1 MKLQHFIDR
10 PILSIVISV
19 VILVAGLIGLYAL
32 SVEQYPDIAPPTIR
46 VSTTYSGA
54 NAEAVQ
60 KSVIVPLEEAINGVE
75 NMTYM
80 TSTASNTGSAEIT
93 VYFKQ
98 GSDPDMA
105 AVNVQNK
112 VSTATSLLPAEV
124 TKVGVTTMKR
134 QSSMLKIFGLY
145 SPNGTYDRNFLTNY
159 LSINVKPQ
167 IQRISEVGEVNVMGG
182 DYAMRIWLKPD
193 VMAQYELEPSDVE
206 AALSSQ
212 NIEASTG
219 SIGEDSKNVY
229 QYTLKYRGRLEKEQ
243 EFEEIVIR
251 AYDDGRVLKLK
262 DIATVEL
269 GAQSYSYTG
278 TVNGAP
284 GTTCMINQTAGTN
297 ANEIITEI
305 DKYLDELKE
314 TLPEDMEI
322 VELMSTKNFLDA
334 SIDEVIKTLLEA
346 IVLVVLV
353 VYVFLQNPRSTLI
366 PTISIF
372 VSLIGTFAALYIA
385 GFSINLLT
393 LFALVLAI
401 GTIVDD
407 AIIVVEAV
415 QVRFDEG
422 YRSPYKASVDAMTGI
437 SSAIVTSTL
446 EVWKEQ
452 VRTME
457 ARMKVGEETENA
469 VTQARASLY
478 ELEATHNDL
487 LRQQRETENS
497 LCTLL
502 GMTSRSLERGTLD
515 KQIFPVTL
523 PTGIPVRL
531 LSRRPDIVQAEMTL
545 ANAYYTTNQARSAF
559 YPNLNLSGSAGWTNA
574 LGQAVTNP
582 GDWILSAVASLTQPL
597 FNRGKLISNLR
608 VSKDEEQIALLNYR
622 QALLDAGQE
631 VNDALYA
638 TESAGRS
645 LESHRKQCRELERT
659 VQTSEALYRTGNATY
674 LELLT
679 ARQSLLNARLN
690 VVTDSFTQCQAVINL
705 YQALGG
711 GAE

>member
-1 MKLQHFIDR
+1 MRKITYLFIICINVALLSSCHIYRNYQRPENLPTDSLFRDMDNPSVSDSLSLGDLPWQEVFQDTLLQHYIQYGLEHNTDMQTALLRVDQAKAQLTAAKLAFL
-10 PILSIVISV
+10 PSLTLSPQGT
-19 VILVAGLIGLYAL
+19 L
-32 SVEQYPDIAPPTIR
+32 
-46 VSTTYSGA
+46 
-54 NAEAVQ
+54 
-60 KSVIVPLEEAINGVE
+60 
-75 NMTYM
+75 
-80 TSTASNTGSAEIT
+80 TSTAGSKTVKTYELPVQASWEIDLFGNLRNAKKGTQATLLQQQAYQQAVRSELIAGIANT
-93 VYFKQ
+93 YY
-98 GSDPDMA
+98 
-105 AVNVQNK
+105 
-112 VSTATSLLPAEV
+112 SLL
-124 TKVGVTTMKR
+124 M
-134 QSSMLKIFGLY
+134 
-145 SPNGTYDRNFLTNY
+145 
-159 LSINVKPQ
+159 
-167 IQRISEVGEVNVMGG
+167 
-182 DYAMRIWLKPD
+182 
-193 VMAQYELEPSDVE
+193 
-206 AALSSQ
+206 
-212 NIEASTG
+212 
-219 SIGEDSKNVY
+219 
-229 QYTLKYRGRLEKEQ
+229 
-243 EFEEIVIR
+243 
-251 AYDDGRVLKLK
+251 
-262 DIATVEL
+262 
-269 GAQSYSYTG
+269 
-278 TVNGAP
+278 
-284 GTTCMINQTAGTN
+284 
-297 ANEIITEI
+297 
-305 DKYLDELKE
+305 LDEQ
-314 TLPEDMEI
+314 
-322 VELMSTKNFLDA
+322 V
-334 SIDEVIKTLLEA
+334 A
-346 IVLVVLV
+346 IS
-353 VYVFLQNPRSTLI
+353 Q
-366 PTISIF
+366 
-372 VSLIGTFAALYIA
+372 
-385 GFSINLLT
+385 
-393 LFALVLAI
+393 
-401 GTIVDD
+401 
-407 AIIVVEAV
+407 
-415 QVRFDEG
+415 
-422 YRSPYKASVDAMTGI
+422 
-437 SSAIVTSTL
+437 STL

-515 KQIFPVTL
+515 KQIFPETL

>member
-1 MKLQHFIDR
+1 MRKITYLFIICINVALLSSCHIYRNYQRPENLPTDSLFRDMNNPSVSDSLSLGDLPWQEVFQDTLLQHYIRYGLEHNTDMQTALLRVDQAKAQLTAAKLAFL
-10 PILSIVISV
+10 PSLTLSPQGT
-19 VILVAGLIGLYAL
+19 L
-32 SVEQYPDIAPPTIR
+32 
-46 VSTTYSGA
+46 
-54 NAEAVQ
+54 
-60 KSVIVPLEEAINGVE
+60 
-75 NMTYM
+75 
-80 TSTASNTGSAEIT
+80 TSTAGSKTVKTYELPVQASWEIDLFGNLRNAKKGTQATLLQQQAYQQAVRSELIAGIANT
-93 VYFKQ
+93 YY
-98 GSDPDMA
+98 
-105 AVNVQNK
+105 
-112 VSTATSLLPAEV
+112 SLL
-124 TKVGVTTMKR
+124 M
-134 QSSMLKIFGLY
+134 
-145 SPNGTYDRNFLTNY
+145 
-159 LSINVKPQ
+159 
-167 IQRISEVGEVNVMGG
+167 
-182 DYAMRIWLKPD
+182 
-193 VMAQYELEPSDVE
+193 
-206 AALSSQ
+206 
-212 NIEASTG
+212 
-219 SIGEDSKNVY
+219 
-229 QYTLKYRGRLEKEQ
+229 
-243 EFEEIVIR
+243 
-251 AYDDGRVLKLK
+251 
-262 DIATVEL
+262 
-269 GAQSYSYTG
+269 
-278 TVNGAP
+278 
-284 GTTCMINQTAGTN
+284 
-297 ANEIITEI
+297 
-305 DKYLDELKE
+305 LDEQ
-314 TLPEDMEI
+314 
-322 VELMSTKNFLDA
+322 V
-334 SIDEVIKTLLEA
+334 A
-346 IVLVVLV
+346 IS
-353 VYVFLQNPRSTLI
+353 Q
-366 PTISIF
+366 
-372 VSLIGTFAALYIA
+372 
-385 GFSINLLT
+385 
-393 LFALVLAI
+393 
-401 GTIVDD
+401 
-407 AIIVVEAV
+407 
-415 QVRFDEG
+415 
-422 YRSPYKASVDAMTGI
+422 
-437 SSAIVTSTL
+437 STL

-515 KQIFPVTL
+515 KQIFPETL

>member
-1 MKLQHFIDR
+1 MQTALLRVDQAKAQLTAAKLSFL
-10 PILSIVISV
+10 PSLTLSPQGT
-19 VILVAGLIGLYAL
+19 L
-32 SVEQYPDIAPPTIR
+32 
-46 VSTTYSGA
+46 
-54 NAEAVQ
+54 
-60 KSVIVPLEEAINGVE
+60 
-75 NMTYM
+75 
-80 TSTASNTGSAEIT
+80 TSTAGSKTVKTYELPVQASWEIDLFGNLRNAKKGTQATLLQQQAYQQAVRSELIAGIANT
-93 VYFKQ
+93 YY
-98 GSDPDMA
+98 
-105 AVNVQNK
+105 
-112 VSTATSLLPAEV
+112 SLL
-124 TKVGVTTMKR
+124 M
-134 QSSMLKIFGLY
+134 
-145 SPNGTYDRNFLTNY
+145 
-159 LSINVKPQ
+159 
-167 IQRISEVGEVNVMGG
+167 
-182 DYAMRIWLKPD
+182 
-193 VMAQYELEPSDVE
+193 
-206 AALSSQ
+206 
-212 NIEASTG
+212 
-219 SIGEDSKNVY
+219 
-229 QYTLKYRGRLEKEQ
+229 
-243 EFEEIVIR
+243 
-251 AYDDGRVLKLK
+251 
-262 DIATVEL
+262 
-269 GAQSYSYTG
+269 
-278 TVNGAP
+278 
-284 GTTCMINQTAGTN
+284 
-297 ANEIITEI
+297 
-305 DKYLDELKE
+305 LDEQ
-314 TLPEDMEI
+314 
-322 VELMSTKNFLDA
+322 V
-334 SIDEVIKTLLEA
+334 A
-346 IVLVVLV
+346 IS
-353 VYVFLQNPRSTLI
+353 Q
-366 PTISIF
+366 
-372 VSLIGTFAALYIA
+372 
-385 GFSINLLT
+385 
-393 LFALVLAI
+393 
-401 GTIVDD
+401 
-407 AIIVVEAV
+407 
-415 QVRFDEG
+415 
-422 YRSPYKASVDAMTGI
+422 
-437 SSAIVTSTL
+437 STL

-515 KQIFPVTL
+515 KQIFPETL

-582 GDWILSAVASLTQPL
+582 GDWILSAVASLIQPL

>member
-1 MKLQHFIDR
+1 MRKITYLFIICINVALLSSCHIYRNYQRPENLPTDSLFRDMDNPSVSDSLSLGDLPWQEVFQDTLLQHYIRYGLEHNTDMQTALLRVDQAKAQLTAAKLAFL
-10 PILSIVISV
+10 PSLTLSPQGT
-19 VILVAGLIGLYAL
+19 L
-32 SVEQYPDIAPPTIR
+32 
-46 VSTTYSGA
+46 
-54 NAEAVQ
+54 
-60 KSVIVPLEEAINGVE
+60 
-75 NMTYM
+75 
-80 TSTASNTGSAEIT
+80 TSTAGSKTVKTYELPVQASWEIDLFGNLRNAKKGTQATLLQQQAYQQAVRSELIAGIANT
-93 VYFKQ
+93 YY
-98 GSDPDMA
+98 
-105 AVNVQNK
+105 
-112 VSTATSLLPAEV
+112 SLL
-124 TKVGVTTMKR
+124 M
-134 QSSMLKIFGLY
+134 
-145 SPNGTYDRNFLTNY
+145 
-159 LSINVKPQ
+159 
-167 IQRISEVGEVNVMGG
+167 
-182 DYAMRIWLKPD
+182 
-193 VMAQYELEPSDVE
+193 
-206 AALSSQ
+206 
-212 NIEASTG
+212 
-219 SIGEDSKNVY
+219 
-229 QYTLKYRGRLEKEQ
+229 
-243 EFEEIVIR
+243 
-251 AYDDGRVLKLK
+251 
-262 DIATVEL
+262 
-269 GAQSYSYTG
+269 
-278 TVNGAP
+278 
-284 GTTCMINQTAGTN
+284 
-297 ANEIITEI
+297 
-305 DKYLDELKE
+305 LDEQ
-314 TLPEDMEI
+314 
-322 VELMSTKNFLDA
+322 V
-334 SIDEVIKTLLEA
+334 A
-346 IVLVVLV
+346 IS
-353 VYVFLQNPRSTLI
+353 Q
-366 PTISIF
+366 
-372 VSLIGTFAALYIA
+372 
-385 GFSINLLT
+385 
-393 LFALVLAI
+393 
-401 GTIVDD
+401 
-407 AIIVVEAV
+407 
-415 QVRFDEG
+415 
-422 YRSPYKASVDAMTGI
+422 
-437 SSAIVTSTL
+437 STL

-515 KQIFPVTL
+515 KQIFPETL

-559 YPNLNLSGSAGWTNA
+559 YPNLNLSCSAGWTNA

>member
-1 MKLQHFIDR
+1 MRKITCITIICINMVLLSSCHIYRNYQRPDNLPTDSLFRDADNQPVTDSLSLGDLPWQEIFQDTLLQQYIRYGLEHNTDMQTALLRIDQAKAQLTAAKLSFL
-10 PILSIVISV
+10 PSLTLSPQGT
-19 VILVAGLIGLYAL
+19 L
-32 SVEQYPDIAPPTIR
+32 
-46 VSTTYSGA
+46 
-54 NAEAVQ
+54 
-60 KSVIVPLEEAINGVE
+60 
-75 NMTYM
+75 
-80 TSTASNTGSAEIT
+80 TSTAGSKTVKTYELPVQASWEIDLFGNLRNAKKGTQATLLQQQAYQQAVRSELIAGIANT
-93 VYFKQ
+93 YY
-98 GSDPDMA
+98 
-105 AVNVQNK
+105 
-112 VSTATSLLPAEV
+112 SLL
-124 TKVGVTTMKR
+124 M
-134 QSSMLKIFGLY
+134 
-145 SPNGTYDRNFLTNY
+145 
-159 LSINVKPQ
+159 
-167 IQRISEVGEVNVMGG
+167 
-182 DYAMRIWLKPD
+182 
-193 VMAQYELEPSDVE
+193 
-206 AALSSQ
+206 
-212 NIEASTG
+212 
-219 SIGEDSKNVY
+219 
-229 QYTLKYRGRLEKEQ
+229 
-243 EFEEIVIR
+243 
-251 AYDDGRVLKLK
+251 
-262 DIATVEL
+262 
-269 GAQSYSYTG
+269 
-278 TVNGAP
+278 
-284 GTTCMINQTAGTN
+284 
-297 ANEIITEI
+297 
-305 DKYLDELKE
+305 LDEQ
-314 TLPEDMEI
+314 
-322 VELMSTKNFLDA
+322 V
-334 SIDEVIKTLLEA
+334 A
-346 IVLVVLV
+346 IS
-353 VYVFLQNPRSTLI
+353 Q
-366 PTISIF
+366 
-372 VSLIGTFAALYIA
+372 
-385 GFSINLLT
+385 
-393 LFALVLAI
+393 
-401 GTIVDD
+401 
-407 AIIVVEAV
+407 
-415 QVRFDEG
+415 
-422 YRSPYKASVDAMTGI
+422 
-437 SSAIVTSTL
+437 STL

-515 KQIFPVTL
+515 KQIFPETL

-559 YPNLNLSGSAGWTNA
+559 YPNLNLSGSTGWTNA

>member
-1 MKLQHFIDR
+1 MRKITYLFIICINVALLSSCHIYRNYQRPENLPTDSLFRDMDNPSVSDSLSLGDLPWQEVFQDTLLQHYIQYGLEHNTDMQTALLR
-10 PILSIVISV
+10 VDQAKAQLTAAKLSFLPS
-19 VILVAGLIGLYAL
+19 LTL
-32 SVEQYPDIAPPTIR
+32 SPQGT
-46 VSTTYSGA
+46 
-54 NAEAVQ
+54 
-60 KSVIVPLEEAINGVE
+60 L
-75 NMTYM
+75 
-80 TSTASNTGSAEIT
+80 TSTAGSKTVKTYELPVQASWEIDLFGNLRNAKKGTQATLLQQQAYQQAVRSELIAGIANT
-93 VYFKQ
+93 YY
-98 GSDPDMA
+98 
-105 AVNVQNK
+105 
-112 VSTATSLLPAEV
+112 SLL
-124 TKVGVTTMKR
+124 M
-134 QSSMLKIFGLY
+134 
-145 SPNGTYDRNFLTNY
+145 
-159 LSINVKPQ
+159 
-167 IQRISEVGEVNVMGG
+167 
-182 DYAMRIWLKPD
+182 
-193 VMAQYELEPSDVE
+193 
-206 AALSSQ
+206 
-212 NIEASTG
+212 
-219 SIGEDSKNVY
+219 
-229 QYTLKYRGRLEKEQ
+229 
-243 EFEEIVIR
+243 
-251 AYDDGRVLKLK
+251 
-262 DIATVEL
+262 
-269 GAQSYSYTG
+269 
-278 TVNGAP
+278 
-284 GTTCMINQTAGTN
+284 
-297 ANEIITEI
+297 
-305 DKYLDELKE
+305 LDEQ
-314 TLPEDMEI
+314 
-322 VELMSTKNFLDA
+322 V
-334 SIDEVIKTLLEA
+334 A
-346 IVLVVLV
+346 IS
-353 VYVFLQNPRSTLI
+353 Q
-366 PTISIF
+366 
-372 VSLIGTFAALYIA
+372 
-385 GFSINLLT
+385 
-393 LFALVLAI
+393 
-401 GTIVDD
+401 
-407 AIIVVEAV
+407 
-415 QVRFDEG
+415 
-422 YRSPYKASVDAMTGI
+422 
-437 SSAIVTSTL
+437 STL

-515 KQIFPVTL
+515 KQIFPETL

>member
-1 MKLQHFIDR
+1 MRKITCITIICINMVLLSSCHIYRNYQRPDNLPTDSLFRDADNQPVTDSLSLGDLPWQEIFQDTLLQQYIRYGLEHNTDMQTALLRVDQAKAQLTAAKLSFL
-10 PILSIVISV
+10 PSLTLSPQGT
-19 VILVAGLIGLYAL
+19 L
-32 SVEQYPDIAPPTIR
+32 
-46 VSTTYSGA
+46 
-54 NAEAVQ
+54 
-60 KSVIVPLEEAINGVE
+60 
-75 NMTYM
+75 
-80 TSTASNTGSAEIT
+80 TSTAGSKTVKTYELPVQASWEIDLFGNLRNAKKGTQATLLQQQAYQQAVRSELIAGIANTN
-93 VYFKQ
+93 Y
-98 GSDPDMA
+98 
-105 AVNVQNK
+105 
-112 VSTATSLLPAEV
+112 SLL
-124 TKVGVTTMKR
+124 M
-134 QSSMLKIFGLY
+134 
-145 SPNGTYDRNFLTNY
+145 
-159 LSINVKPQ
+159 
-167 IQRISEVGEVNVMGG
+167 
-182 DYAMRIWLKPD
+182 
-193 VMAQYELEPSDVE
+193 
-206 AALSSQ
+206 
-212 NIEASTG
+212 
-219 SIGEDSKNVY
+219 
-229 QYTLKYRGRLEKEQ
+229 
-243 EFEEIVIR
+243 
-251 AYDDGRVLKLK
+251 
-262 DIATVEL
+262 
-269 GAQSYSYTG
+269 
-278 TVNGAP
+278 
-284 GTTCMINQTAGTN
+284 
-297 ANEIITEI
+297 
-305 DKYLDELKE
+305 LDEQ
-314 TLPEDMEI
+314 
-322 VELMSTKNFLDA
+322 V
-334 SIDEVIKTLLEA
+334 A
-346 IVLVVLV
+346 IS
-353 VYVFLQNPRSTLI
+353 Q
-366 PTISIF
+366 
-372 VSLIGTFAALYIA
+372 
-385 GFSINLLT
+385 
-393 LFALVLAI
+393 
-401 GTIVDD
+401 
-407 AIIVVEAV
+407 
-415 QVRFDEG
+415 
-422 YRSPYKASVDAMTGI
+422 
-437 SSAIVTSTL
+437 STL

-515 KQIFPVTL
+515 KQIFPETL

>member
-1 MKLQHFIDR
+1 MRKITCITIICINMVLLSSCHIYRNYQRPDNLPTDSLFRDADNQPVTDSLSLGDLPWQEIFQDTLLQQYIRYGLEHNTDMQTALLRVDQAKAQLTAAKLSFL
-10 PILSIVISV
+10 PSLTLSPQGT
-19 VILVAGLIGLYAL
+19 L
-32 SVEQYPDIAPPTIR
+32 
-46 VSTTYSGA
+46 
-54 NAEAVQ
+54 
-60 KSVIVPLEEAINGVE
+60 
-75 NMTYM
+75 
-80 TSTASNTGSAEIT
+80 TSTAGSKTVKTYELPVQASWEIDLFGNLRNAKKGTQATLLQQQAYQQSVRSELIAGIANT
-93 VYFKQ
+93 YY
-98 GSDPDMA
+98 
-105 AVNVQNK
+105 
-112 VSTATSLLPAEV
+112 SLL
-124 TKVGVTTMKR
+124 M
-134 QSSMLKIFGLY
+134 
-145 SPNGTYDRNFLTNY
+145 
-159 LSINVKPQ
+159 
-167 IQRISEVGEVNVMGG
+167 
-182 DYAMRIWLKPD
+182 
-193 VMAQYELEPSDVE
+193 
-206 AALSSQ
+206 
-212 NIEASTG
+212 
-219 SIGEDSKNVY
+219 
-229 QYTLKYRGRLEKEQ
+229 
-243 EFEEIVIR
+243 
-251 AYDDGRVLKLK
+251 
-262 DIATVEL
+262 
-269 GAQSYSYTG
+269 
-278 TVNGAP
+278 
-284 GTTCMINQTAGTN
+284 
-297 ANEIITEI
+297 
-305 DKYLDELKE
+305 LDEQ
-314 TLPEDMEI
+314 
-322 VELMSTKNFLDA
+322 V
-334 SIDEVIKTLLEA
+334 A
-346 IVLVVLV
+346 IS
-353 VYVFLQNPRSTLI
+353 Q
-366 PTISIF
+366 
-372 VSLIGTFAALYIA
+372 
-385 GFSINLLT
+385 
-393 LFALVLAI
+393 
-401 GTIVDD
+401 
-407 AIIVVEAV
+407 
-415 QVRFDEG
+415 
-422 YRSPYKASVDAMTGI
+422 
-437 SSAIVTSTL
+437 STL

-515 KQIFPVTL
+515 KQIFPETL

-582 GDWILSAVASLTQPL
+582 GDWILSAVASLAQPL

-622 QALLDAGQE
+622 QTLLDAGQE

>member
-1 MKLQHFIDR
+1 MRKITCITIICINMVLLSSCHIYRNYQRPDNLPTDSLFRDADNQPVTDSLSLGDLPWQEIFQDTLLQQYIRYGLEHNTDMQTALLRVDQAKAQLTAAKLSFL
-10 PILSIVISV
+10 PSLTLSPQGT
-19 VILVAGLIGLYAL
+19 L
-32 SVEQYPDIAPPTIR
+32 
-46 VSTTYSGA
+46 
-54 NAEAVQ
+54 
-60 KSVIVPLEEAINGVE
+60 
-75 NMTYM
+75 
-80 TSTASNTGSAEIT
+80 TSTAGSKTVKTYELPVQASWEIDLFGNLRNAKKGTQATLLQQQAYQQAVRSELIAGIANT
-93 VYFKQ
+93 YY
-98 GSDPDMA
+98 
-105 AVNVQNK
+105 
-112 VSTATSLLPAEV
+112 SLL
-124 TKVGVTTMKR
+124 M
-134 QSSMLKIFGLY
+134 
-145 SPNGTYDRNFLTNY
+145 
-159 LSINVKPQ
+159 
-167 IQRISEVGEVNVMGG
+167 
-182 DYAMRIWLKPD
+182 
-193 VMAQYELEPSDVE
+193 
-206 AALSSQ
+206 
-212 NIEASTG
+212 
-219 SIGEDSKNVY
+219 
-229 QYTLKYRGRLEKEQ
+229 
-243 EFEEIVIR
+243 
-251 AYDDGRVLKLK
+251 
-262 DIATVEL
+262 
-269 GAQSYSYTG
+269 
-278 TVNGAP
+278 
-284 GTTCMINQTAGTN
+284 
-297 ANEIITEI
+297 
-305 DKYLDELKE
+305 LDEQ
-314 TLPEDMEI
+314 
-322 VELMSTKNFLDA
+322 V
-334 SIDEVIKTLLEA
+334 A
-346 IVLVVLV
+346 IS
-353 VYVFLQNPRSTLI
+353 Q
-366 PTISIF
+366 
-372 VSLIGTFAALYIA
+372 
-385 GFSINLLT
+385 
-393 LFALVLAI
+393 
-401 GTIVDD
+401 
-407 AIIVVEAV
+407 
-415 QVRFDEG
+415 
-422 YRSPYKASVDAMTGI
+422 
-437 SSAIVTSTL
+437 STL

-515 KQIFPVTL
+515 KQIFPETL

-559 YPNLNLSGSAGWTNA
+559 YPNLNLSGSTGWTNA

>member
-1 MKLQHFIDR
+1 MRKITCITIICINMVLLSSCHIYRNYQRPDNLPTDSLFRDADNQPVTDSLSLGDLPWQEIFQDTLLQQYIRYGLEHNIDMQTALLRVDQAKAQLTAAKLSFL
-10 PILSIVISV
+10 PSLTLSPQGT
-19 VILVAGLIGLYAL
+19 L
-32 SVEQYPDIAPPTIR
+32 
-46 VSTTYSGA
+46 
-54 NAEAVQ
+54 
-60 KSVIVPLEEAINGVE
+60 
-75 NMTYM
+75 
-80 TSTASNTGSAEIT
+80 TSTAGSKTVKTYELPVQASWEIDLFGNLRNAKKGTQATLLQQQAYQQAVRSELIAGIANT
-93 VYFKQ
+93 YY
-98 GSDPDMA
+98 
-105 AVNVQNK
+105 
-112 VSTATSLLPAEV
+112 SLL
-124 TKVGVTTMKR
+124 M
-134 QSSMLKIFGLY
+134 
-145 SPNGTYDRNFLTNY
+145 
-159 LSINVKPQ
+159 
-167 IQRISEVGEVNVMGG
+167 
-182 DYAMRIWLKPD
+182 
-193 VMAQYELEPSDVE
+193 
-206 AALSSQ
+206 
-212 NIEASTG
+212 
-219 SIGEDSKNVY
+219 
-229 QYTLKYRGRLEKEQ
+229 
-243 EFEEIVIR
+243 
-251 AYDDGRVLKLK
+251 
-262 DIATVEL
+262 
-269 GAQSYSYTG
+269 
-278 TVNGAP
+278 
-284 GTTCMINQTAGTN
+284 
-297 ANEIITEI
+297 
-305 DKYLDELKE
+305 LDEQ
-314 TLPEDMEI
+314 
-322 VELMSTKNFLDA
+322 V
-334 SIDEVIKTLLEA
+334 A
-346 IVLVVLV
+346 IS
-353 VYVFLQNPRSTLI
+353 Q
-366 PTISIF
+366 
-372 VSLIGTFAALYIA
+372 
-385 GFSINLLT
+385 
-393 LFALVLAI
+393 
-401 GTIVDD
+401 
-407 AIIVVEAV
+407 
-415 QVRFDEG
+415 
-422 YRSPYKASVDAMTGI
+422 
-437 SSAIVTSTL
+437 STL

-487 LRQQRETENS
+487 LHQQRETENS

-515 KQIFPVTL
+515 KQIFPETL

-559 YPNLNLSGSAGWTNA
+559 YPNLNLSGSTGWTNA

-690 VVTDSFTQCQAVINL
+690 VVTDSFTHCQAVINL

>member
-1 MKLQHFIDR
+1 MRKITCITIICINMVLLSSCHIYRNYQRPDNLPTDSLFRDADNQPVTDSLSLGDLPWQEIFQDTLLQQYIRYGLEHNTDMQTALLRIDQAKAQLTAAKLSFL
-10 PILSIVISV
+10 PSLTLSPQGT
-19 VILVAGLIGLYAL
+19 L
-32 SVEQYPDIAPPTIR
+32 
-46 VSTTYSGA
+46 
-54 NAEAVQ
+54 
-60 KSVIVPLEEAINGVE
+60 
-75 NMTYM
+75 
-80 TSTASNTGSAEIT
+80 TSTAGSKTVKTYELPVQASWEIDLFGNLRNAKKGTQATLLQQQTYQQAVRSELIAGIANT
-93 VYFKQ
+93 YY
-98 GSDPDMA
+98 
-105 AVNVQNK
+105 
-112 VSTATSLLPAEV
+112 SLL
-124 TKVGVTTMKR
+124 M
-134 QSSMLKIFGLY
+134 
-145 SPNGTYDRNFLTNY
+145 
-159 LSINVKPQ
+159 
-167 IQRISEVGEVNVMGG
+167 
-182 DYAMRIWLKPD
+182 
-193 VMAQYELEPSDVE
+193 
-206 AALSSQ
+206 
-212 NIEASTG
+212 
-219 SIGEDSKNVY
+219 
-229 QYTLKYRGRLEKEQ
+229 
-243 EFEEIVIR
+243 
-251 AYDDGRVLKLK
+251 
-262 DIATVEL
+262 
-269 GAQSYSYTG
+269 
-278 TVNGAP
+278 
-284 GTTCMINQTAGTN
+284 
-297 ANEIITEI
+297 
-305 DKYLDELKE
+305 LDEQ
-314 TLPEDMEI
+314 
-322 VELMSTKNFLDA
+322 V
-334 SIDEVIKTLLEA
+334 A
-346 IVLVVLV
+346 IS
-353 VYVFLQNPRSTLI
+353 Q
-366 PTISIF
+366 
-372 VSLIGTFAALYIA
+372 
-385 GFSINLLT
+385 
-393 LFALVLAI
+393 
-401 GTIVDD
+401 
-407 AIIVVEAV
+407 
-415 QVRFDEG
+415 
-422 YRSPYKASVDAMTGI
+422 
-437 SSAIVTSTL
+437 STL

-515 KQIFPVTL
+515 KQIFPETL

-531 LSRRPDIVQAEMTL
+531 ISRRPDIVQAEMTL

-559 YPNLNLSGSAGWTNA
+559 YPNLNLSGNAGWTNA

-582 GDWILSAVASLTQPL
+582 GDWILSAVASLAQPL

-622 QALLDAGQE
+622 QTLLDAGQE

>member
-1 MKLQHFIDR
+1 MRKITCITIICINMVLLSSCHIYRNYQRPDNLPTDSLFRDADNQPVTDSLSLGDLPWQEIFQDTLLQQYIRYGLEHNTDMQTALLRVDQAKAQLTAAKLSFL
-10 PILSIVISV
+10 PSLTLSPQGT
-19 VILVAGLIGLYAL
+19 L
-32 SVEQYPDIAPPTIR
+32 
-46 VSTTYSGA
+46 
-54 NAEAVQ
+54 
-60 KSVIVPLEEAINGVE
+60 
-75 NMTYM
+75 
-80 TSTASNTGSAEIT
+80 TSTAGSKTVKTYELPVQASWEIDLFGNLRNAKKGTQATLLQQQAYQQAVRSELIAGIANT
-93 VYFKQ
+93 YY
-98 GSDPDMA
+98 
-105 AVNVQNK
+105 
-112 VSTATSLLPAEV
+112 SLL
-124 TKVGVTTMKR
+124 M
-134 QSSMLKIFGLY
+134 
-145 SPNGTYDRNFLTNY
+145 
-159 LSINVKPQ
+159 
-167 IQRISEVGEVNVMGG
+167 
-182 DYAMRIWLKPD
+182 
-193 VMAQYELEPSDVE
+193 
-206 AALSSQ
+206 
-212 NIEASTG
+212 
-219 SIGEDSKNVY
+219 
-229 QYTLKYRGRLEKEQ
+229 
-243 EFEEIVIR
+243 
-251 AYDDGRVLKLK
+251 
-262 DIATVEL
+262 
-269 GAQSYSYTG
+269 
-278 TVNGAP
+278 
-284 GTTCMINQTAGTN
+284 
-297 ANEIITEI
+297 
-305 DKYLDELKE
+305 LDEQ
-314 TLPEDMEI
+314 
-322 VELMSTKNFLDA
+322 V
-334 SIDEVIKTLLEA
+334 A
-346 IVLVVLV
+346 IS
-353 VYVFLQNPRSTLI
+353 Q
-366 PTISIF
+366 
-372 VSLIGTFAALYIA
+372 
-385 GFSINLLT
+385 
-393 LFALVLAI
+393 
-401 GTIVDD
+401 
-407 AIIVVEAV
+407 
-415 QVRFDEG
+415 
-422 YRSPYKASVDAMTGI
+422 
-437 SSAIVTSTL
+437 STL

-502 GMTSRSLERGTLD
+502 GMTSQSLERGTLD
-515 KQIFPVTL
+515 KQIFPETL

>member
-1 MKLQHFIDR
+1 MVLLSSCHIYRNYQRPDNLPTDSLFRDADNQPFTDSLSLGDLPWQEIFQDTLLQQYIRYGLEHNTDMQTALLRVDQAKAQLTAAKLSFL
-10 PILSIVISV
+10 PSLTLSPQGT
-19 VILVAGLIGLYAL
+19 L
-32 SVEQYPDIAPPTIR
+32 
-46 VSTTYSGA
+46 
-54 NAEAVQ
+54 
-60 KSVIVPLEEAINGVE
+60 
-75 NMTYM
+75 
-80 TSTASNTGSAEIT
+80 TSTAGSKTVKTYELPVQASWEIDLFGNLRNAKKGTQATLLQQQAYQQAVRSELIAGIANT
-93 VYFKQ
+93 YY
-98 GSDPDMA
+98 
-105 AVNVQNK
+105 
-112 VSTATSLLPAEV
+112 SLL
-124 TKVGVTTMKR
+124 M
-134 QSSMLKIFGLY
+134 
-145 SPNGTYDRNFLTNY
+145 
-159 LSINVKPQ
+159 
-167 IQRISEVGEVNVMGG
+167 
-182 DYAMRIWLKPD
+182 
-193 VMAQYELEPSDVE
+193 
-206 AALSSQ
+206 
-212 NIEASTG
+212 
-219 SIGEDSKNVY
+219 
-229 QYTLKYRGRLEKEQ
+229 
-243 EFEEIVIR
+243 
-251 AYDDGRVLKLK
+251 
-262 DIATVEL
+262 
-269 GAQSYSYTG
+269 
-278 TVNGAP
+278 
-284 GTTCMINQTAGTN
+284 
-297 ANEIITEI
+297 
-305 DKYLDELKE
+305 LDEQ
-314 TLPEDMEI
+314 
-322 VELMSTKNFLDA
+322 V
-334 SIDEVIKTLLEA
+334 A
-346 IVLVVLV
+346 IS
-353 VYVFLQNPRSTLI
+353 Q
-366 PTISIF
+366 
-372 VSLIGTFAALYIA
+372 
-385 GFSINLLT
+385 
-393 LFALVLAI
+393 
-401 GTIVDD
+401 
-407 AIIVVEAV
+407 
-415 QVRFDEG
+415 
-422 YRSPYKASVDAMTGI
+422 
-437 SSAIVTSTL
+437 STL

-515 KQIFPVTL
+515 KQIFPETL

-597 FNRGKLISNLR
+597 FNRGKLISNLH

-622 QALLDAGQE
+622 QTLLDAGQE

>member
-1 MKLQHFIDR
+1 MRKITCITIICINMVLLSSCHIYRNYQRPDNLPTDSLFRDADNQPVTDSLSLGDLPWQEIFQDTLLQQYIRYGLEHNTDMQTALLRIDQAKAQQTAAKLSFL
-10 PILSIVISV
+10 PSLTLSPQGT
-19 VILVAGLIGLYAL
+19 L
-32 SVEQYPDIAPPTIR
+32 
-46 VSTTYSGA
+46 
-54 NAEAVQ
+54 
-60 KSVIVPLEEAINGVE
+60 
-75 NMTYM
+75 
-80 TSTASNTGSAEIT
+80 TSTAGSKTVKTYELPVQASWEIDLFGNLRNAKKGTQATLLQQQAYQQAVRSELIAGIANT
-93 VYFKQ
+93 YY
-98 GSDPDMA
+98 
-105 AVNVQNK
+105 
-112 VSTATSLLPAEV
+112 SLL
-124 TKVGVTTMKR
+124 M
-134 QSSMLKIFGLY
+134 
-145 SPNGTYDRNFLTNY
+145 
-159 LSINVKPQ
+159 
-167 IQRISEVGEVNVMGG
+167 
-182 DYAMRIWLKPD
+182 
-193 VMAQYELEPSDVE
+193 
-206 AALSSQ
+206 
-212 NIEASTG
+212 
-219 SIGEDSKNVY
+219 
-229 QYTLKYRGRLEKEQ
+229 
-243 EFEEIVIR
+243 
-251 AYDDGRVLKLK
+251 
-262 DIATVEL
+262 
-269 GAQSYSYTG
+269 
-278 TVNGAP
+278 
-284 GTTCMINQTAGTN
+284 
-297 ANEIITEI
+297 
-305 DKYLDELKE
+305 LDEQ
-314 TLPEDMEI
+314 
-322 VELMSTKNFLDA
+322 V
-334 SIDEVIKTLLEA
+334 A
-346 IVLVVLV
+346 IS
-353 VYVFLQNPRSTLI
+353 Q
-366 PTISIF
+366 
-372 VSLIGTFAALYIA
+372 
-385 GFSINLLT
+385 
-393 LFALVLAI
+393 
-401 GTIVDD
+401 
-407 AIIVVEAV
+407 
-415 QVRFDEG
+415 
-422 YRSPYKASVDAMTGI
+422 
-437 SSAIVTSTL
+437 STL

-515 KQIFPVTL
+515 KQIFPETL

-659 VQTSEALYRTGNATY
+659 VQTSEALYRTDNATY